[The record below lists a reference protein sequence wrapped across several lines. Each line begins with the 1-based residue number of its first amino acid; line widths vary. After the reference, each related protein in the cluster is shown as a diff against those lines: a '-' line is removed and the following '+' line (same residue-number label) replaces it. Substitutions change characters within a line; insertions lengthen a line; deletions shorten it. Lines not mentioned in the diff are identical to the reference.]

1 MSVALISIEEFADLA
16 TSIKYI
22 DKLSK
27 TFFSWKERF
36 FNLLYSKE
44 NGNVPNENEILCFV
58 ERLYLANRMAYYYQY
73 ADECKDGVIQIRR
86 LEEHELHGKLLPF
99 REILFL
105 LRSIHYNL
113 YTNAGRCFLGREDM
127 ERLERLMEACKEAMI
142 CNMEVH

>member
-1 MSVALISIEEFADLA
+1 MSVALISVEEFADLA
-16 TSIKYI
+16 ISIKYNEE
-22 DKLSK
+22 LSK
-27 TFFSWKERF
+27 TFFSWRERF

-73 ADECKDGVIQIRR
+73 ADECEDGVIQIRR
-86 LEEHELHGKLLPF
+86 LEEHELHGKLLS
-99 REILFL
+99 L

-127 ERLERLMEACKEAMI
+127 ERLERLMG
-142 CNMEVH
+142 

>member
-1 MSVALISIEEFADLA
+1 MSVALISVEEFADLA

-22 DKLSK
+22 KELSK
-27 TFFSWKERF
+27 TFFSWRERF

-73 ADECKDGVIQIRR
+73 ADECEDGIIHIRR
-86 LEEHELHGKLLPF
+86 LEEHELHGKLLSF
-99 REILFL
+99 RETLSL

-127 ERLERLMEACKEAMI
+127 ERLERLMEVCKEAMI
-142 CNMEVH
+142 YSMEEH

>member
-22 DKLSK
+22 DELSK
-27 TFFSWKERF
+27 TFFSWRERF

-44 NGNVPNENEILCFV
+44 NGNIPNENEIMCFV

-73 ADECKDGVIQIRR
+73 ADECEDGVIHIRR
-86 LEEHELHGKLLPF
+86 LEEHELHGRLLSF
-99 REILFL
+99 RELLFL

-113 YTNAGRCFLGREDM
+113 YTNAGRCFLGSEDM
-127 ERLERLMEACKEAMI
+127 ERLERLMEACKEALI
-142 CNMEVH
+142 CNIEVH

>member
-1 MSVALISIEEFADLA
+1 MSVALIGIEEFADLA

-27 TFFSWKERF
+27 TFFSWRERF
-36 FNLLYSKE
+36 FNLLYSKQ
-44 NGNVPNENEILCFV
+44 NGSVPTEIEILCFV

-73 ADECKDGVIQIRR
+73 GDECEDGVIQIRR
-86 LEEHELHGKLLPF
+86 LEKHELQGKLLPF

-113 YTNAGRCFLGREDM
+113 YTNAGRCFLGNEDM
-127 ERLERLMEACKEAMI
+127 ERLERLIDACKEALIYKREAM
-142 CNMEVH
+142 